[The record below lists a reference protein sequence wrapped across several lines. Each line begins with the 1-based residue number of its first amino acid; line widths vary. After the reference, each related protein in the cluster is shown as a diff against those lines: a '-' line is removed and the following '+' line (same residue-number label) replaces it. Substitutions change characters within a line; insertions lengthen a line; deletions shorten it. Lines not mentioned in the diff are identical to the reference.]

1 MKLAILI
8 FALCVTVAF
17 CRNVKTSKKFDDIS
31 DKDEKVDEHL
41 DFPEK
46 LRLARSASD
55 ESKSKSK
62 ENSSQSSSEERKKTT
77 SAAPELT
84 RQARAFKQMEF

>member
-8 FALCVTVAF
+8 FALCATVAF

-31 DKDEKVDEHL
+31 GIDDESF

-46 LRLARSASD
+46 SRFIRSASD

-62 ENSSQSSSEERKKTT
+62 EDSSQSSSEERRRTT
-77 SAAPELT
+77 SEAPELT
-84 RQARAFKQMEF
+84 RQARAYKEMEF